1 MIKNNLIKF
10 NELLMKPDKPLFQIE
25 TILAVPDIA
34 LHLNP
39 NEMTKLFL
47 QSVRDCIESAN
58 YFPRWMNGTCKE
70 CQPIKSDG
78 ADEAYLY
85 TFYPDIVNRP
95 EMRDLAAQIH
105 NNVQKTVQNMKKHL
119 LKFKKFKSLWKADKA
134 AICEKFAMK
143 NPNVVAYDEK
153 ILYYY
158 KTIEEVQLLP
168 KFKDIEF
175 IRLSMRSVCES
186 ISHHSK
192 EWMKSLGNQLNDSTK
207 KTLMDLK
214 FKIDV
219 IDIFSYFFVGNY
231 LFLFLTRN
239 TKMT

>member
-1 MIKNNLIKF
+1 MITQNLIKF
-10 NELLMKPDKPLFQIE
+10 NSQIVKSQAPLFQIE

-58 YFPRWMNGTCKE
+58 YFPRWMDGSCRE
-70 CQPIKSDG
+70 CLPVKVENA

-95 EMRDLAAQIH
+95 EMRDLASQIH
-105 NNVQKTVQNMKKHL
+105 ANVQKTVANMKKHL
-119 LKFKKFKSLWKADKA
+119 LKFKKYKTLWKADKTSV
-134 AICEKFAMK
+134 CEKFALS

-153 ILYYY
+153 IFYYS
-158 KTIEEVQLLP
+158 KTIEEVKQLP

-175 IRLSMRSVCES
+175 VRLSMRSVCES
-186 ISHHSK
+186 IAQHSK
-192 EWMKSLGNQLNDSTK
+192 EWMRALGNQLNDSTK
-207 KTLMDLK
+207 KTLMELK

-219 IDIFSYFFVGNY
+219 SSF
-231 LFLFLTRN
+231 
-239 TKMT
+239 